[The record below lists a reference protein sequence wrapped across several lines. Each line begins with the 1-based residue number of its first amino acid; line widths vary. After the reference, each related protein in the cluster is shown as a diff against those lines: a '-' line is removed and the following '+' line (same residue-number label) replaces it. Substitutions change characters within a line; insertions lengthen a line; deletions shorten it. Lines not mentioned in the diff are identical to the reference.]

1 MRSKTLVAALLVS
14 AVLAGCSTWDS
25 MSKRDKGTAIGAG
38 AGAVVGNA
46 VGGGTVGTVGGAVVG
61 GAAGR
66 YLGREQEEKQRQE
79 EADRAKNK

>member
-1 MRSKTLVAALLVS
+1 MHSNKLVAALLVS
-14 AVLAGCSTWDS
+14 AALAGCSTWDN
-25 MSKRDKGTAIGAG
+25 MSKRDKGTALGAG

-66 YLGREQEEKQRQE
+66 YLGREQEDKARRE
-79 EADRAKNK
+79 EAERNKR